1 MIRDYLG
8 GLLLI
13 ALLLACIAAL
23 WYRGSAATAQ
33 GERDAAITAQATAEE
48 ERDNLRDVLNT
59 ERERADR
66 MTLVAERYEQ
76 DKADAQATAE
86 RVIADL
92 RDGNIRLQDKW
103 RGCQAGMPP
112 SFPGTAVADAEADD
126 RADSA
131 SRIIRAGAACDA
143 QVRGLQAVVREDRR

>member
-1 MIRDYLG
+1 MRYVI
-8 GLLLI
+8 GLLLV
-13 ALLLACIAAL
+13 LLIAAAL
-23 WYRGSAATAQ
+23 MALTYRGNAANARAD
-33 GERDAAITAQATAEE
+33 RDEAQAQLMDAEE

-66 MTLVAERYEQ
+66 MTLVAEQYEQ

-103 RGCQAGMPP
+103 RGCQAGIPP

-126 RADSA
+126 RAESA
-131 SRIIRAGAACDA
+131 SRIVRAAAECDA
-143 QVRGLQAVVREDRR
+143 QVRGLQAIVIGDRQ